1 VFVPVFLGAGSWE
14 EGLMQDYSVLIGGQA
29 GDGIRQVGT
38 LVARLFSSLG
48 YRIYFWDDYPSLI
61 RGGHNFSLIRAC
73 ESGIQAYRESVDMVV
88 ALNEETARKH
98 EWRLRQGGVLIYDE
112 DVFNADGIKA
122 ETCGLKLSSMVKEA
136 GGKPV
141 MRNVA
146 ALGAIARSLGIEW
159 DALEAVVTTAIRKE
173 PELNLKIA
181 KASFDAACMPEFE
194 VKRLASRPLPLMQ
207 GNEAIALGAA
217 RAGLKLYVAYPMTP
231 SSSILH
237 FLAANEEDLGLV
249 TYHPE
254 NEISAVI
261 TAVGGA
267 YAGARTMVGTA
278 GGGFALMAEGVSLC
292 GQSEMPVVFA
302 VSQRPGPSTGVP
314 TYTTQGD
321 LAFVLS
327 AGQGE
332 FVRLVVA
339 PGDPDEAF
347 LLSGLAMNMAWK
359 YQIPTFV
366 LTDKN
371 LSESTYS
378 FTGKGDEVMREEGLV
393 WDGKGEYKRYLKTP
407 EGVSPLAF
415 PGTKGIV
422 VKGTSYEHDEAGIT
436 VEDPDAISSMQDK
449 RMAKR
454 KALLSD
460 IEAMD
465 TVKVY
470 GEKKS
475 TTALLTWGSTKGACV
490 EVAENMGL
498 KVIQPMVIEPFPA
511 ASMEKALE
519 GVEKLIAVENNV
531 TAQLAGLVK
540 CHGIKVDQTI
550 LQYDGRPFSVD
561 GLSKRLEEVI
571 S

>member
-1 VFVPVFLGAGSWE
+1 
-14 EGLMQDYSVLIGGQA
+14 MQDCSVLIGGQA

-38 LVARLFSSLG
+38 LVARLLSSLG

-73 ESGIQAYRESVDMVV
+73 ETGIQAYKESVDIVV
-88 ALNEETARKH
+88 ALNEETAEKH
-98 EWRLRQGGVLIYDE
+98 RWRLKEGGVMIYDQ
-112 DVFNADGIKA
+112 DVFKG
-122 ETCGLKLSSMVKEA
+122 EGCGLGLTSMVTEA

-159 DALEAVVTTAIRKE
+159 DALEAVIKTAVRRE
-173 PELNLKIA
+173 PELNIKIA
-181 KASFDAACMPEFE
+181 RASFDAACMPEFKVE
-194 VKRLASRPLPLMQ
+194 RLKSKPLPLIQ

-254 NEISAVI
+254 NEIAAVI
-261 TAVGGA
+261 AAVGGA
-267 YAGARTMVGTA
+267 YAGARTMAGSA
-278 GGGFALMAEGVSLC
+278 GGGFALMVEGVSLC
-292 GQSEMPVVFA
+292 GQSEVPLVFA

-327 AGQGE
+327 AGHGE
-332 FVRLVVA
+332 FLRLVVA

-347 LLSGLAMNMAWK
+347 LLTGLAMNMAWK

-378 FTGKGDEVMREEGLV
+378 FASKGDEVKREEGMN

-407 EGVSPLAF
+407 DGVSPLAF

-436 VEDPDAISSMQDK
+436 IEDPEGISSMQEK
-449 RMAKR
+449 RLAKR
-454 KALLSD
+454 TALLAD
-460 IEAMD
+460 IESMD

-470 GEKKS
+470 GDKNAK
-475 TTALLTWGSTKGACV
+475 TALLTWGSTKGACV
-490 EVAENMGL
+490 EVADSLGL
-498 KVIQPMVIEPFPA
+498 KVIQPTVLEPFPT
-511 ASMEKALE
+511 ASMQKALE
-519 GVEKLIAVENNV
+519 GVERLIGVENNA
-531 TAQLAGLVK
+531 TAQLAAVAR
-540 CHGIKVDQTI
+540 CHGIRVDETV

-561 GLSKRLEEVI
+561 GLGKRVEEVI
-571 S
+571 A

>member
-1 VFVPVFLGAGSWE
+1 ME
-14 EGLMQDYSVLIGGQA
+14 DYSVLIGGQA

-48 YRIYFWDDYPSLI
+48 YRIYYWDDYPSLI
-61 RGGHNFSLIRAC
+61 RGGHNFGLIRAC
-73 ESGIQAYRESVDMVV
+73 ETHIQAYRESVDIVV
-88 ALNEETARKH
+88 ALNEETAKKH
-98 EWRLRQGGVLIYDE
+98 QWRLRQGGMLIYDE
-112 DVFNADGIKA
+112 DVFKA
-122 ETCGLKLSSMVKEA
+122 EGCGLRLTSMVKDA

-159 DALEAVVTTAIRKE
+159 DVLEGVIKTAVRKE

-181 KASFDAACMPEFE
+181 RTSFDAACMPEFKVE
-194 VKRLASRPLPLMQ
+194 RLSAPALPLIQ

-237 FLAANEEDLGLV
+237 FLAANEEELGLV

-254 NEISAVI
+254 NEIAAVI
-261 TAVGGA
+261 AAVGGA
-267 YAGARTMVGTA
+267 YAGARTMVGSA
-278 GGGFALMAEGVSLC
+278 GGGFALMVEGVSLC

-321 LAFVLS
+321 LSFVLS
-327 AGQGE
+327 AGHGE
-332 FVRLVVA
+332 FLRLVLA

-347 LLSGLAMNMAWK
+347 LLTGLAMNMAWK

-378 FTGKGDEVMREEGLV
+378 FKSKGDEVTREEGLI
-393 WDGKGEYKRYLKTP
+393 WDGKGEYKRYRKS
-407 EGVSPLAF
+407 EGGVSPLAF

-436 VEDPDAISSMQDK
+436 VEDPEGISSMQDK
-449 RMAKR
+449 RLGKR
-454 KALLSD
+454 VALLED
-460 IEAMD
+460 LERMD
-465 TVKVY
+465 TVKVH
-470 GEKKS
+470 GDVKAK
-475 TTALLTWGSTKGACV
+475 TALLTWGSTKGACI
-490 EVAENMGL
+490 ETAESLGL
-498 KVIQPMVIEPFPA
+498 KVIQPTVLEPFPV
-511 ASMEKALE
+511 ASIEKALE
-519 GVEKLIAVENNV
+519 GVEKLIGVENNA
-531 TAQLAGLVK
+531 TAQLAGLLR
-540 CHGIKVDQTI
+540 CHGIRVDETI

-561 GLSKRLEEVI
+561 GLKKRVEEVTA
-571 S
+571 

>member
-1 VFVPVFLGAGSWE
+1 
-14 EGLMQDYSVLIGGQA
+14 MQDCSVLIGGQA

-38 LVARLFSSLG
+38 LVARLLSSLG

-73 ESGIQAYRESVDMVV
+73 ETGIQAYKESVDIVV
-88 ALNEETARKH
+88 ALNEETAEKH
-98 EWRLRQGGVLIYDE
+98 RWRLKEGGVMIYDQ
-112 DVFNADGIKA
+112 DVFKG
-122 ETCGLKLSSMVKEA
+122 EGCGLGLTSMVTEA

-159 DALEAVVTTAIRKE
+159 DALEAVIKTAVRRE
-173 PELNLKIA
+173 PELNIKIA
-181 KASFDAACMPEFE
+181 RASFDAACMPEFKVE
-194 VKRLASRPLPLMQ
+194 RLKSKPLPLIQ

-254 NEISAVI
+254 NEIAAVI
-261 TAVGGA
+261 AAVGGA
-267 YAGARTMVGTA
+267 YAGARTMAGSA
-278 GGGFALMAEGVSLC
+278 GGGFALMVEGVSLC
-292 GQSEMPVVFA
+292 GQSEVPLVFA

-327 AGQGE
+327 AGHGE
-332 FVRLVVA
+332 FLRLVVA

-347 LLSGLAMNMAWK
+347 LLTGLAMNMAWK

-378 FTGKGDEVMREEGLV
+378 FASKGDEVKREEGMN

-407 EGVSPLAF
+407 DGVSPLAF

-436 VEDPDAISSMQDK
+436 IEDPEGISSMQEK
-449 RMAKR
+449 RLAKR
-454 KALLSD
+454 TALLAD
-460 IEAMD
+460 IESMD

-470 GEKKS
+470 GDKNAK
-475 TTALLTWGSTKGACV
+475 TALLTWGSTKGACV
-490 EVAENMGL
+490 EVADSLGL
-498 KVIQPMVIEPFPA
+498 KVIQPTVLEPFPT
-511 ASMEKALE
+511 ASMQRALE
-519 GVEKLIAVENNV
+519 GVERLIGVENNA
-531 TAQLAGLVK
+531 TAQLAAVAR
-540 CHGIKVDQTI
+540 CHGIRVDETV

-561 GLSKRLEEVI
+561 GLGKRVEEVI
-571 S
+571 A

>member
-159 DALEAVVTTAIRKE
+159 VALEAVVTTAIRKE

-436 VEDPDAISSMQDK
+436 VEDPEAISSMQDK

-454 KALLSD
+454 KGLLSD

-475 TTALLTWGSTKGACV
+475 KTALLTWGSTKGACV
-490 EVAENMGL
+490 EVAESMGL
-498 KVIQPMVIEPFPA
+498 KVIQPTVLEPFPA

>member
-1 VFVPVFLGAGSWE
+1 
-14 EGLMQDYSVLIGGQA
+14 MQDYSVLIGGQA
-29 GDGIRQVGT
+29 GDGIRQAGT
-38 LVARLFSSLG
+38 LAARLLSSLG

-73 ESGIQAYRESVDMVV
+73 ETGIQAYKESVDIVV
-88 ALNEETARKH
+88 ALNEETAKKH
-98 EWRLRQGGVLIYDE
+98 QWRLGQGGVLIYDE
-112 DVFNADGIKA
+112 DVFKA
-122 ETCGLKLSSMVKEA
+122 EGCGLKLTSMVKEA

-159 DALEAVVTTAIRKE
+159 EVLEAVIKTALRRE

-181 KASFDAACMPEFE
+181 RTSYDAACMPEFKVE
-194 VKRLASRPLPLMQ
+194 RLDSEPLPLIQ

-237 FLAANEEDLGLV
+237 FLAANEEELGLV

-254 NEISAVI
+254 NEIAAVI
-261 TAVGGA
+261 AAVGGA
-267 YAGARTMVGTA
+267 YAGARTMAGSA
-278 GGGFALMAEGVSLC
+278 GGGFALMVEGVSLV
-292 GQSEMPVVFA
+292 GQSEAPVVFA

-327 AGQGE
+327 AGHGE
-332 FVRLVVA
+332 FLRLLVA

-347 LLSGLAMNMAWK
+347 LLTGLAMNMAWK

-378 FTGKGDEVMREEGLV
+378 FASKGDEVTREEGLT
-393 WDGKGEYKRYLKTP
+393 WDGKGEYKRYLKT
-407 EGVSPLAF
+407 EGGVSPLAF
-415 PGTKGIV
+415 PGTKGIM

-436 VEDPDAISSMQDK
+436 VEDPEGISSMQDK
-449 RMAKR
+449 RLAKR
-454 KALLSD
+454 KALLAD
-460 IEAMD
+460 LEAMD

-470 GEKKS
+470 GDKKAK
-475 TTALLTWGSTKGACV
+475 TALLTWGSTKGACV
-490 EVAENMGL
+490 EVAESLGL
-498 KVIQPMVIEPFPA
+498 RAVQPTVLEPFPA

-519 GVEKLIAVENNV
+519 GVEKLIGVENNA
-531 TAQLAGLVK
+531 TAQLAGMLR
-540 CHGIKVDQTI
+540 CHGVKVDETV

-561 GLSKRLEEVI
+561 GLRKSVEEVTA
-571 S
+571 

>member
-1 VFVPVFLGAGSWE
+1 
-14 EGLMQDYSVLIGGQA
+14 MQDYSVLVGGQA

-38 LVARLFSSLG
+38 LVARLLSSLG

-73 ESGIQAYRESVDMVV
+73 ETDIQAYKESVDIVV
-88 ALNEETARKH
+88 ALNEETVKKH
-98 EWRLRQGGVLIYDE
+98 QWRLKKGGVLIFDE
-112 DVFNADGIKA
+112 DVFKA
-122 ETCGLKLSSMVKEA
+122 EGCGLKLTTMVKEA

-146 ALGAIARSLGIEW
+146 ALGAIARSLGVEW
-159 DALEAVVTTAIRKE
+159 NALEAVIKTAVRKE

-181 KASFDAACMPEFE
+181 RASFDAACMPEFKVE
-194 VKRLASRPLPLMQ
+194 RLESEPLPLFQ

-217 RAGLKLYVAYPMTP
+217 RAGLNLYVAYPMTP
-231 SSSILH
+231 STGILH
-237 FLAANEEDLGLV
+237 FLAANEEELGLV

-254 NEISAVI
+254 NEIAAVI

-267 YAGARTMVGTA
+267 YAGARTMVGSA
-278 GGGFALMAEGVSLC
+278 GGGFALMVEGVSLC

-302 VSQRPGPSTGVP
+302 VSQRTGPSTGVP

-327 AGQGE
+327 AGHGE
-332 FVRLVVA
+332 FLRLVVA

-347 LLSGLAMNMAWK
+347 LLTGLAMNMAWK

-378 FTGKGDEVMREEGLV
+378 FKCKGDEVTREEGLL
-393 WDGKGEYKRYLKTP
+393 WDGEGEYKRYSKG
-407 EGVSPLAF
+407 EGGVSPLAF
-415 PGTKGIV
+415 PGKKGIV

-436 VEDPDAISSMQDK
+436 IEDPEGITSMQDK
-449 RMAKR
+449 RLGKR
-454 KALLSD
+454 AALVGD

-465 TVKVY
+465 TVKIY
-470 GEKKS
+470 GDRKAK
-475 TTALLTWGSTKGACV
+475 TALLTWGSTKGACI
-490 EVAENMGL
+490 ETAESLGF
-498 KVIQPMVIEPFPA
+498 KVIQPTVLEPLPV
-511 ASMEKALE
+511 ASLEKALE
-519 GVEKLIAVENNV
+519 GVETLIGVENNA
-531 TAQLAGLVK
+531 TAQLAGLVR

-561 GLSKRLEEVI
+561 GLRKRVEEVTA
-571 S
+571 